1 MRLLTTGSRDW
12 EGTHATI
19 RIQILLDTFLA
30 FCEQLGEKL
39 TVVHGDCPTGAD
51 RIVDG
56 WARRRDYAGVTVETF
71 PADWTRLGKA
81 AGPRRNQQMVDAGAD
96 MCIGFLRANSTGTQH
111 LLAMAR
117 NSKIPTFTV
126 HWEQTE

>member
-1 MRLLTTGSRDW
+1 MRILTTGSRTW
-12 EGTHATI
+12 EGFHATI
-19 RIQILLDTFLA
+19 RIQILLDTYLA

-39 TVVHGDCPTGAD
+39 TVVHGDCPKGAD
-51 RIVDG
+51 QIVDA

-71 PADWTRLGKA
+71 PADWSRGKG

-96 MCIGFLRANSTGTQH
+96 MCIGFLRDNSAGTQH
-111 LLAMAR
+111 CLAMAR
-117 NSKIPTFTV
+117 NAKIPTFTV